1 LKKMPKISEA
11 EWTVMKVLW
20 SAESPKTANQVV
32 DILKNKTSWN
42 PRTIRTMIGR
52 LVKKKALGFTQDQ
65 KDKRK
70 YFYYTL
76 VSEEETARAET
87 KSMLKRI
94 YGGALN
100 VMVANFLEEESLSK
114 DEIDELREILDR
126 KQKEIDE

>member
-1 LKKMPKISEA
+1 
-11 EWTVMKVLW
+11 
-20 SAESPKTANQVV
+20 
-32 DILKNKTSWN
+32 
-42 PRTIRTMIGR
+42 MIGR
-52 LVKKKALGFTQDQ
+52 LVRKKALGFTQDQ

-70 YFYYTL
+70 YLYYPL

-100 VMVANFLEEESLSK
+100 VMVANFLEEERLSK
-114 DEIDELREILDR
+114 EEIDELRKILDR